1 VTAGEG
7 GAILSRLR
15 AAGRLTD
22 AECRRLL
29 VQWSPAPNARAGER
43 PARSVLSHWEWA
55 SLRFLHDLSAALTRA
70 QPDLRVPA
78 EDTDDAELLA
88 GYERAVI
95 QRHRD
100 AVARLPAGAETGRDR
115 DR

>member
-1 VTAGEG
+1 VTEGEG
-7 GAILSRLR
+7 RAILSRLR

-22 AECRRLL
+22 ADCRRLM
-29 VQWSPAPNARAGER
+29 VQWSSAAGARADER
-43 PARSVLSHWEWA
+43 PARGVLSHREWA
-55 SLRFLHDLSAALTRA
+55 SLRFLHDLAAALTRA
-70 QPDLRVPA
+70 EPGLRVPA

-88 GYERAVI
+88 SYERAVI

-100 AVARLPAGAETGRDR
+100 AVARLPARVATGRDR